1 MPVAE
6 DLPGAKR
13 CTEDFLHMTSTHSG
27 VTLILGPHFQNDQPQ
42 ALKQPFD
49 TTSIICTYNAGFS
62 AAD

>member
-1 MPVAE
+1 
-6 DLPGAKR
+6 
-13 CTEDFLHMTSTHSG
+13 MTSTHCG

-49 TTSIICTYNAGFS
+49 TTSIICTYDAGFS